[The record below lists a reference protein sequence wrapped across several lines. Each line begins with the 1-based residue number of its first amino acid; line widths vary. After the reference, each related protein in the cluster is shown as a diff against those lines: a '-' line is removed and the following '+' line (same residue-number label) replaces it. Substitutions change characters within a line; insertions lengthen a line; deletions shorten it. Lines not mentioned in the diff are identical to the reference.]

1 MAACTGS
8 EVPFSV
14 SFAGYVSASGHD
26 EVSACSAFKAANP
39 GVVWSAY
46 NGQSCVV
53 VNSSSTTMTAPIFS
67 DCDKPAQP
75 IDLIYL
81 VALIFTLFVVF
92 VLGYRQGR
100 AGI

>member
-14 SFAGYVSASGHD
+14 AYSGYVSASGHD
-26 EVSACSAFKAANP
+26 ELSACDAFKSANP
-39 GVVWSAY
+39 GIVWSAY

-53 VNSSSTTMTAPIFS
+53 VNSSAATMTVPIQS
-67 DCDKPAQP
+67 DCDRPAQS
-75 IDLIYL
+75 IDLVYL
-81 VALIFTLFVVF
+81 VALIFTLFVSF